1 MTSTRRDFLD
11 GARSAAAGRGT
22 AGAAARWLEGLLRAM
37 DAEATDL
44 HLKPMR
50 PPMVRV
56 RGELKET
63 AGSPL
68 TPTVLEQLVAEIAP
82 QWHRERLAELQRAEF
97 GYSVPGVSRYRAS
110 IYRQRGSLVVAFR
123 RLAWELPDLEDLGL
137 SGQLLELVGVKSGL
151 ILVCGPPASGRST
164 TVRALIREI
173 VDRRMVHVMTL
184 EQPIELPLR
193 DGVGSVSQQ
202 EIGTDVP
209 GLAAGL
215 DAALSE
221 DSDVLVIDAE
231 PQPRELLRALDAAYR
246 GRLVIVTL
254 LADSADD
261 AIEKVCELVPAQWRK
276 TARMRLSE
284 LLQACVVQRLAEAG
298 DGRRTPSAELCR
310 PAAGVLRRL
319 TEGAAA
325 SPRRHF
331 EPRRTDETSAPCPAG
346 ESSSAAAILESAER
360 AASRSEEDG
369 WNRSRDGGEKETCPL
384 EPVVRD
390 VEIASED
397 RLHEALAQE
406 DRYERLLQR
415 YRGFAD
421 ERDRRVQALETQLA
435 EQQRRSAELRR
446 QLEQL
451 SEEKEQILRSVER
464 EARRFSE
471 EEKQQRARLR
481 ELEGQLRERG
491 LCSEHRGRQIE
502 LLERER
508 KRTVEMVEAHCR
520 EYERRI
526 ARLQQKLREHGIDPL

>member
-1 MTSTRRDFLD
+1 MASQKRDLLD
-11 GARSAAAGRGT
+11 GTRPAAASRRSAG
-22 AGAAARWLEGLLRAM
+22 GAAHWLEGLLRAM

-68 TPTVLEQLVAEIAP
+68 TPTILEHLVAEIVP
-82 QWHRERLAELQRAEF
+82 RWHRERLAERQRAEF
-97 GYSVPGVSRYRAS
+97 GYSVPGLSRFRAS
-110 IYRQRGSLVVAFR
+110 IYRQRGTLVAAFR
-123 RLAWELPDLEDLGL
+123 RLAWELPGLEDLGL
-137 SGQLLELVGVKSGL
+137 SGELLDLVGLERGL

-164 TVRALIREI
+164 TVRALVREI

-231 PQPRELLRALDAAYR
+231 PQHRELLRALDAACR
-246 GRLVIVTL
+246 GRLVIMTL

-261 AIEKVCELVPAQWRK
+261 AIERVCELVPAQWRK
-276 TARMRLSE
+276 TARMRLFE
-284 LLQACVVQRLAEAG
+284 VLQACVIQRLAAADKG
-298 DGRRTPSAELCR
+298 QQVPSAEFCR
-310 PAAGVLRRL
+310 PVADVLRRI
-319 TEGAAA
+319 TEGTAM
-325 SPRRHF
+325 SQRQLF
-331 EPRRTDETSAPCPAG
+331 EPGRTDGSSALFSAG
-346 ESSSAAAILESAER
+346 GSSSGSVALETVER
-360 AASRSEEDG
+360 AVIRREKDDWIPSQDG
-369 WNRSRDGGEKETCPL
+369 EEKEDSPL
-384 EPVVRD
+384 QPEVSD
-390 VEIASED
+390 VESVTD
-397 RLHEALAQE
+397 DHLHEALEQE

-415 YRGFAD
+415 YRNFAD

-471 EEKQQRARLR
+471 EEERQRARLQ
-481 ELEGQLRERG
+481 ELEGRLRERDR
-491 LCSEHRGRQIE
+491 CSEHSGQQIE